1 MKKQNTE
8 IETNNLLVGS
18 FAALPRK
25 ILKVIK
31 KKKKKLGEH
40 ICHFEFLAKRGHASY
55 KQNRSV

>member
-31 KKKKKLGEH
+31 KKKKLGKH
-40 ICHFEFLAKRGHASY
+40 ISLFEFLAKRCHASY

>member
-31 KKKKKLGEH
+31 KKKLGKH
-40 ICHFEFLAKRGHASY
+40 ICRFEFLAKRGHASY